1 MLRSPAPEAQAQ
13 HVDGVTTARWQEPVF
28 GSDLEVRYNLRARR
42 QTLVAL
48 ITGAEGF
55 VGGHL
60 CEYLLE
66 HTDWDL
72 IGTTFGRPDQHE
84 RSTSRLK
91 LHTVDLRS
99 SDDVDSLVVK
109 AQPTHI
115 FHLAA
120 QSFVPASITAPWDT
134 LENNVKSQ
142 LNLLEAVRRSDQ
154 ETRFLVVGS
163 NEEYGAPKPEELP
176 QTEESPLR
184 PNNPYAVSKVAQDFL
199 GLQYHLAYGI
209 PVVRVRPFNHTGPGQ
224 SPRFVVPAF
233 ASQIAHIE
241 AGLQEPVMRVG
252 NLSTSRDFTDVR
264 DIVRAYHL
272 ALTEGEPG
280 EVYNLASGEAYPIER
295 LLETL
300 LDYSKVAIRVET
312 DPERYRPVDVPVVR
326 GSAEK
331 FTNLTGWRPRIGFE
345 QTLLDTLAYWRD
357 QLQKE

>member
-1 MLRSPAPEAQAQ
+1 ML
-13 HVDGVTTARWQEPVF
+13 
-28 GSDLEVRYNLRARR
+28 
-42 QTLVAL
+42 AL

-66 HTDWDL
+66 HTEWDL
-72 IGTTFGRPDQHE
+72 IGTTFGRLDQPE
-84 RSTSRLK
+84 RSTPRLK
-91 LHTVDLRS
+91 LHCVDLRS
-99 SDDVDSLVVK
+99 SDDVDSLV
-109 AQPTHI
+109 ATARPTHV

-120 QSFVPASITAPWDT
+120 QSFVPTSITAPWNT
-134 LENNVKSQ
+134 LENNIKSE
-142 LNLLEAVRRSDQ
+142 LNLLEAVRRSGE
-154 ETRFLVVGS
+154 ETRILVVGS

-184 PNNPYAVSKVAQDFL
+184 PNNPYAVSKIAQDFL
-199 GLQYHLAYGI
+199 GLQYHLAYNI

-233 ASQIAHIE
+233 ASQVAHIE

-264 DIVRAYHL
+264 DMVRAYHL

-280 EVYNLASGEAYPIER
+280 EVYNLASGEAYPIEGVLR
-295 LLETL
+295 TL
-300 LDYSKVAIRVET
+300 LDHAEVEIRVET
-312 DPERYRPVDVPVVR
+312 DPERYRPVDVPVVY

-331 FTNLTGWRPRIGFE
+331 FAKLTGWEPRIRLE
-345 QTLLDTLAYWRD
+345 QTLLDTLTFWRN
-357 QLQKE
+357 QLHNE